1 MSEPAPSHPTAIER
15 AVESRGTSN
24 DTVLYEIVG
33 EYVTQLA
40 PRGRTLAR
48 RGSLGL
54 DGWHDRCAMGSYNL
68 IAQRFGF
75 QFCPL

>member
-40 PRGRTLAR
+40 PPLSDISPKGISRPRRLA
-48 RGSLGL
+48 
-54 DGWHDRCAMGSYNL
+54 
-68 IAQRFGF
+68 
-75 QFCPL
+75 